1 MTTAPTQPL
10 PTPPLPTPPLPTPLG
25 RARAVALTA
34 AVAALALAAFG
45 WWTQPQAFFQS
56 WLLAFLLWS
65 GLAIGCLS
73 VLMVGHLTSE
83 PWLAPVRAE
92 LEAGALTLPL
102 LALLGLPLL
111 AGMGELYR
119 WPDAG
124 GPMAPVRSVW
134 LDRESI
140 ALRSAVYLAVWSGLA
155 WVVTRPRGNRRRV
168 SAVGLLLML
177 PTVTLAGVDW
187 VMALDPDWLSSLYG
201 LAYGVTQMAAAL
213 AAVLVVA
220 LLRPGG
226 GGRAGQEGGMAGALL
241 ALVGTTAYLWFV
253 HFLVVWAANLPEEA
267 GWYLRR
273 AGAWLL
279 LMPGVVVPC
288 AVLATLLLL
297 PRRLRG
303 RRVVLLSAG
312 GLLLV
317 QHVAHMLWLVR
328 PAAERPE
335 LHWLDPVC
343 ALAIGAAAAAVAA
356 PILARRSAPDTGG
369 NA

>member
-1 MTTAPTQPL
+1 MTAAPSITAPL
-10 PTPPLPTPPLPTPLG
+10 R
-25 RARAVALTA
+25 RAHHVALAA

-65 GLAIGCLS
+65 GLAVGCLS

-83 PWLAPVRAE
+83 PWLAPIRAE
-92 LEAGALTLPL
+92 LEAGALALPL

-111 AGMGELYR
+111 AGLEELYR
-119 WPDAG
+119 WPEAE
-124 GPMAPVRSVW
+124 GPMAPVRSAW
-134 LDRESI
+134 LDRGSI

-155 WVVTRPRGNRRRV
+155 WVVARRRGDRRRA
-168 SAVGLLLML
+168 SAIGLLLL

-187 VMALDPDWLSSLYG
+187 VMALDPDWLSSLFG
-201 LAYGVTQMAAAL
+201 LAYGVTQMTAAL
-213 AAVLVVA
+213 AAVLVVS

-226 GGRAGQEGGMAGALL
+226 GWAGRAGGMAGALL

-273 AGAWLL
+273 EGWWLL

-288 AVLATLLLL
+288 ALLATLLLL
-297 PRRLRG
+297 PRGLRG
-303 RRVVLLSAG
+303 RREVLLAAG

-317 QHVAHMLWLVR
+317 QHAAHTLWLVR

-335 LHWLDPVC
+335 LHWLDPVS
-343 ALAIGAAAAAVAA
+343 ALAIGAVGAAVAV
-356 PILARRSAPDTGG
+356 PILARRAAPDTGG
-369 NA
+369 TA